1 MQLPTLKTSRT
12 TRKVSSYIYKSKSRP
27 KSPAYTR
34 PLNVAHRSVD
44 ALSRRMQTSASR
56 RWFSGAM
63 HRRRDKDEIEKCKE
77 GFLRAL
83 QLFTVRFYTPARLPA
98 I

>member
-1 MQLPTLKTSRT
+1 M
-12 TRKVSSYIYKSKSRP
+12 
-27 KSPAYTR
+27 
-34 PLNVAHRSVD
+34 D
-44 ALSRRMQTSASR
+44 AVSRRMQAPASR

-83 QLFTVRFYTPARLPA
+83 QQFTVRSTSVRLPFPSHYRG
-98 I
+98 